1 MSGVT
6 ESSALSWTI
15 VADNS
20 VISLSEDTVNF
31 VKVSLFTVLQGA
43 VALMGVI
50 CNSLNMAVFIKIGLK
65 DSMSVGLFALSFTD
79 LAVVAT
85 TLARNICDA
94 LKYLYQ
100 ESPVDLHSISYQAFG
115 WTRTC
120 TFLISCWITALLS
133 VERCFCVVSPF
144 RVRQLFTRTRCTV
157 VIATIYVVHAGVYLP
172 VYIGERFEKVNVT
185 SSKPTTNLTV
195 RHERVII
202 RLISTISKETEF
214 IIDIISSFLL
224 SLISQ
229 IIILVCTVWMIYA
242 LRISSSIRNPES
254 HTSNSQGRKLRTK
267 LQKLSYKERKLVS
280 VVLILSVMSIVC
292 CIPKF
297 ITVFANYVTPE
308 TLYVYEIL
316 THWMWHTSTLVGTF
330 SCSFS
335 FIVYFR
341 LGSNYK
347 RAFINSF
354 CPCFR
359 SEKNKN
365 M

>member
-6 ESSALSWTI
+6 ESSAFPWTKF
-15 VADNS
+15 ADNN

-31 VKVSLFTVLQGA
+31 VEVSLLTVLQGA

-144 RVRQLFTRTRCTV
+144 RVRQVFSRTLCTV
-157 VIATIYVVHAGVYLP
+157 VIATIYVVQGGVYLP
-172 VYIGERFEKVNVT
+172 VYIGERVEKVKIT
-185 SSKPTTNLTV
+185 SPKPTTNLTV
-195 RHERVII
+195 RQERVII

-214 IIDIISSFLL
+214 IIDVTSSFLL

-229 IIILVCTVWMIYA
+229 IIILVCTIWMIYA
-242 LRISSSIRNPES
+242 LKISSSIRNPEGQVKS
-254 HTSNSQGRKLRTK
+254 KQGTNLSTK
-267 LQKLSYKERKLVS
+267 IKNLSYRERKLMS
-280 VVLILSVMSIVC
+280 VVLMLSIMSIIC
-292 CIPKF
+292 CVPKF
-297 ITVFANYVTPE
+297 IRVFANYTISE
-308 TLYVYEIL
+308 TAYIYEIL
-316 THWMWHTSTLVGTF
+316 TYVMWHTGTLLGTF
-330 SCSFS
+330 SCSFN